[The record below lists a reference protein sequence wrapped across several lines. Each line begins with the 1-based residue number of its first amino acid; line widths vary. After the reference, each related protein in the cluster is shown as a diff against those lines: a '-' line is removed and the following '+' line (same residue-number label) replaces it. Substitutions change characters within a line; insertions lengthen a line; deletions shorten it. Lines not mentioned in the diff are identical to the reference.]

1 MVAFTQENKCK
12 NCLGNLAKFSFL
24 LFLLVNSE
32 GCGAAALGKNFE
44 HLSEMIRIDDPME
57 LRSAGRNQWKE
68 VHQHPVFQRYH
79 GLGADFSARGYPI
92 HTRDFSDGE
101 AYPVMEVIHFSII
114 IFLSLIMIYLNHE
127 ANVKINFYIVFLNR
141 RSLKLTGSKLRTSF
155 AY

>member
-44 HLSEMIRIDDPME
+44 RLNEMIRINDPME

-101 AYPVMEVIHFSII
+101 AYPVMEVIHVSTIN
-114 IFLSLIMIYLNHE
+114 FLSLIMIYFSALNHV
-127 ANVKINFYIVFLNR
+127 ANENTNCYIVFL
-141 RSLKLTGSKLRTSF
+141 TEE
-155 AY
+155 A